1 MIVYKVIYTVTES
14 FVQRNEE
21 NVKAFLADFRALDTN
36 SFQYNVYQGK
46 DKKTFVHFSHFRDA
60 DIQNTVLNVP
70 SFVSFQEQR
79 DASGL
84 EQEPSIEEVF
94 PLGSSKE
101 VLPLEVSV

>member
-1 MIVYKVIYTVTES
+1 MIVYKVIYTVKES
-14 FVQRNEE
+14 FVQQNEK
-21 NVKAFLADFRALDTN
+21 NVKAFLDDFRALDTD

-46 DKKTFVHFSHFRDA
+46 DKKTFVHFSHFKDA
-60 DIQNTVLNVP
+60 DVQNTILNVP

-84 EQEPSIEEVF
+84 EREPSIEEIF

-101 VLPLEVSV
+101 VLPCEVSV